1 MKRLFVCENCEKIF
15 MANADGTV
23 GRYFGHDMCSEQCAN
38 EFMDRKKGEA
48 SMIKTIVMKKDEL
61 SKIMN
66 KTLDPKQL
74 AFEQAEAYRGYI
86 YSKLSD
92 LMAEIADVDENTDVE
107 KFAEKYCFDSPS
119 GDYMGS
125 DNSVIDFGY
134 GDNADI
140 VEALTKIVSLY
151 RYARGLDSDK

>member
-1 MKRLFVCENCEKIF
+1 
-15 MANADGTV
+15 
-23 GRYFGHDMCSEQCAN
+23 
-38 EFMDRKKGEA
+38 
-48 SMIKTIVMKKDEL
+48 MIKTIVMKKDEL

-66 KTLDPKQL
+66 KTIDPKQL

-119 GDYMGS
+119 GDGWGK
-125 DNSVIDFGY
+125 DNCVIDFGY
-134 GDNADI
+134 DGNADI

-151 RYARGLDSDK
+151 RYAKGLEQ

>member
-1 MKRLFVCENCEKIF
+1 
-15 MANADGTV
+15 
-23 GRYFGHDMCSEQCAN
+23 
-38 EFMDRKKGEA
+38 
-48 SMIKTIVMKKDEL
+48 MIKTIVMKKDEL

-140 VEALTKIVSLY
+140 VEALNKIVSLY
-151 RYARGLDSDK
+151 RYAKGLRQ

>member
-1 MKRLFVCENCEKIF
+1 MKRLFVCENCGKIF
-15 MANADGTV
+15 MENADGTV
-23 GRYFGHDMCSEQCAN
+23 GRCFGHDICSEQCAN
-38 EFMDRKKGEA
+38 EFMNRKERK
-48 SMIKTIVMKKDEL
+48 MKKDEL

-66 KTLDPKQL
+66 KTIDPKQL

-107 KFAEKYCFDSPS
+107 KFAEKYCFDSSS
-119 GDYMGS
+119 GDYMGQ
-125 DNSVIDFGY
+125 DNCVIDFGY

-151 RYARGLDSDK
+151 RYAKGLRQ

>member
-1 MKRLFVCENCEKIF
+1 MKHLFVCENCGKIF
-15 MANADGTV
+15 MENADGTV
-23 GRYFGHDMCSEQCAN
+23 GRCFGHDICSEQCAN
-38 EFMDRKKGEA
+38 EFMNRKEHK
-48 SMIKTIVMKKDEL
+48 MKKDEL
-61 SKIMN
+61 FQIMN
-66 KTLDPKQL
+66 KTIDPKQL
-74 AFEQAEAYRGYI
+74 ALEQAEVYRGYI

-125 DNSVIDFGY
+125 DNCVIDFGY

-151 RYARGLDSDK
+151 RYAKGIDNNK

>member
-1 MKRLFVCENCEKIF
+1 
-15 MANADGTV
+15 
-23 GRYFGHDMCSEQCAN
+23 
-38 EFMDRKKGEA
+38 
-48 SMIKTIVMKKDEL
+48 MIKTIVMKKDEL
-61 SKIMN
+61 FQIMN
-66 KTLDPKQL
+66 KTIDPKQL
-74 AFEQAEAYRGYI
+74 AIEQAEAYRGYI

-125 DNSVIDFGY
+125 DNCVIDFGY

-140 VEALTKIVSLY
+140 IEALTKIVSLY
-151 RYARGLDSDK
+151 KYAKGLDNNK